1 MFISRHC
8 NLHRQV
14 IFAFLELNV
23 RVILLFIWLGCNVER
38 AHLLS
43 SVIRNIELNSSYYQD
58 TPLDFLA
65 FEGDPL
71 LEKYHQYLKSN
82 GDH

>member
-1 MFISRHC
+1 MFV
-8 NLHRQV
+8 N
-14 IFAFLELNV
+14 
-23 RVILLFIWLGCNVER
+23 LGCSVER

-43 SVIRNIELNSSYYQD
+43 NVIRNIEQNSSYYQEA
-58 TPLDFLA
+58 TLDFLA

-71 LEKYHQYLKSN
+71 LETYHQFIKAN